1 MPEAKKRTA
10 VMVSGR
16 GSNLAALIQA
26 AAHASYPAEI
36 ALVLS
41 NRVDAQGLKHAREH
55 GIPIAVVDQE
65 QCETKAEM
73 EMQFDAAL
81 RDADIELIC
90 LAGFMRLLSARFVES
105 WRDRILNIHPSLLPL
120 FPGLDTHERALAAGV
135 RIHGATVHFVR
146 AEVDAGPIV
155 TQGAVPVLAGDTPE
169 KLSQRVLRVEHRI
182 YPLALQLVASGKAR
196 VKGGIVEIDGAA
208 VTPGAA
214 LLSPPD

>member
-41 NRVDAQGLKHAREH
+41 NRVGAQGLKHAREH

>member
-1 MPEAKKRTA
+1 MPDAKKRTA
-10 VMVSGR
+10 VMISGR
-16 GSNLAALIQA
+16 GSNLAALIAA

-41 NRVDAQGLKHAREH
+41 NRTEAQGLMHAREH
-55 GIPIAVVDQE
+55 GIPIAAVDQR
-65 QCETKAEM
+65 QCDSKAEM

-90 LAGFMRLLSARFVES
+90 LAGFMRLLSARFVGF
-105 WRDRILNIHPSLLPL
+105 WQDRILNIHPSLLPL
-120 FPGLDTHERALAAGV
+120 FPGLDTHERALAAGM

-146 AEVDAGPIV
+146 AEVDAGPII
-155 TQGAVPVLAGDTPE
+155 TQGAVPVLQGDTPE
-169 KLSQRVLRVEHRI
+169 KLGQRVLRVEHRI
-182 YPLALQLVASGKAR
+182 YPLALQLVASGKAK